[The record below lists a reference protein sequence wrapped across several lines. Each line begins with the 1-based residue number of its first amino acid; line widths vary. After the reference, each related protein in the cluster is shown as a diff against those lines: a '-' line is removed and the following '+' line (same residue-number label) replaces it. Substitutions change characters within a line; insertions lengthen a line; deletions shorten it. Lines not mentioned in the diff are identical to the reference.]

1 MKQFFSSDIFFGLV
15 VGSFI
20 GMAIAIILCDLFI
33 LCPFQKKAVECGAA
47 EWKITSNS
55 TGETKFNWIK

>member
-1 MKQFFSSDIFFGLV
+1 M

-20 GMAIAIILCDLFI
+20 GMAIAIVLCDLFI